1 MLRAERLEIIRNLAK
16 ENEIISWEKLNSYLD
31 ASKATIRRDIEQ
43 LESEGVARK
52 TRGGVI
58 FPRVKGSEPSNEI
71 RKYHNTDAKGR
82 IAEAALDFI
91 SDHDFVMLDSGS
103 TVLELA
109 KRLPKERRIG
119 VVTYYFEA
127 ARIVSDN
134 ENAEVFLLGGK
145 VRKGFY
151 TCHGFMAEKM
161 LEEFHANVCFLGAD
175 GVDVQRGITGYNALD
190 VPLKQ
195 IMMKH
200 SDKVILLCDHSKFE
214 SNAYMYIAKMDQ
226 IDVVITDSETSET
239 DIRTMQEGG
248 IEVIVV

>member
-1 MLRAERLEIIRNLAK
+1 MLKAERLEIIKNLAK
-16 ENEIISWEKLNSYLD
+16 ENEIVSWEKLHSYLD

-43 LESEGVARK
+43 LEAEGIARK

-58 FPRVKGSEPSNEI
+58 FPREKGTEPSNEI
-71 RKYHNTDAKGR
+71 RKYHNTDAKER
-82 IAEAALDFI
+82 IAEAALAYI
-91 SDHDFVMLDSGS
+91 SDHDFIMLDSGS

-109 KRLPKERRIG
+109 KRIPKDRHIG

-127 ARIVSDN
+127 ARIISEN
-134 ENAEVFLLGGK
+134 ENAEVFLVGGK

-161 LEEFHANVCFLGAD
+161 LGEFHASLCFLGAD
-175 GVDVQRGITGYNALD
+175 GVDVQRGITGYNSLD

-195 IMMKH
+195 LMMKQ

-226 IDVVITDSETSET
+226 IDVVITDSATSEEY
-239 DIRTMQEGG
+239 IRSMREIG
-248 IEVIVV
+248 IEVVVV